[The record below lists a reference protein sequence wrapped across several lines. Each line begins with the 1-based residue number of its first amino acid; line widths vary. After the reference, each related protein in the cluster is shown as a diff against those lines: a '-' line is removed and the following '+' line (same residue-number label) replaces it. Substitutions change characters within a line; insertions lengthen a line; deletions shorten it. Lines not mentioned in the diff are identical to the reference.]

1 MCYIPSPNI
10 WDRNIG
16 IQQAFS
22 FQAKLFLGIKVKGIW
37 YEFAFHI
44 IVVCKNFKYL
54 ILSFLFRLCGNLSI
68 FLLFHE
74 FFTPF
79 H

>member
-44 IVVCKNFKYL
+44 IVVCKNFK
-54 ILSFLFRLCGNLSI
+54 
-68 FLLFHE
+68 
-74 FFTPF
+74 
-79 H
+79 